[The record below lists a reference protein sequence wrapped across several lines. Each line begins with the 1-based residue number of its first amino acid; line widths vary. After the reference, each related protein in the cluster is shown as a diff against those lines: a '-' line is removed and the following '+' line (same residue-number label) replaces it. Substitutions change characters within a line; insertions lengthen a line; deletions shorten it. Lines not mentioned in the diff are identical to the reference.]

1 MRRLL
6 AVLLFAITALPLAAA
21 EIARGT
27 IVDGLTCASN
37 PTQTYAVYLPT
48 TYEAGQHRP
57 LLFVFDPRRR
67 GAFAAELFR
76 EAAEQ
81 YGWIIASSN
90 DTRSDEA
97 WEPNVVAVKAMLPDV
112 LQRFS
117 PDPRRIYATGFSGG
131 AMVAWWLAQK
141 TNGIAGIIG
150 CSGRLADPHDTDKVS
165 FDWFG
170 TAGDRDFNYSETRII
185 DAKLEAIHANHRTAI
200 FEGGHRWAPK
210 ELIAEAAGWL
220 ELQAMRRGTRTRD
233 EAMIRRLLDADL
245 AAAKALDAQP
255 LAQLRRYEAIART
268 FDSLA
273 PLDDVR
279 AKIATLSASPAV
291 ARARKDEKRDD
302 ELEASY
308 RLRIPVAMNNFLY
321 AEEPR
326 PAAALSHDLDLEHL
340 QKLAKEPG
348 SRGVTAQRVL
358 DTISAQVASYVPRD
372 LLAKKNYG
380 LAATVL
386 SVACEI
392 HPERADLHYN
402 FACAAAQAKRK
413 RDALDGLERAIT
425 HGYHDAAHAM
435 EDPDLISLHGD
446 RRFDELIARMKL

>member
-6 AVLLFAITALPLAAA
+6 ALLFFALAARPA
-21 EIARGT
+21 AAEEIARGR
-27 IVDGLTCASN
+27 IVDGFHCASD

-48 TYEAGQHRP
+48 NYEPGQHRP

-67 GAFAAELFR
+67 GAIAAEFFR
-76 EAAEQ
+76 EAAER
-81 YGWIIASSN
+81 YGWILASSN

-150 CSGRLADPHDTDKVS
+150 CSGRQMDPHDADKVS

-170 TAGDRDFNYSETRII
+170 TAGNRDFNYSETRVI
-185 DAKLEAIHANHRTAI
+185 DAKLEAIHANHRMAV
-200 FEGGHRWAPK
+200 FDGGHRWAPT
-210 ELIAEAAGWL
+210 ELIAEAVGWL
-220 ELQAMRRGTRTRD
+220 ELQAMRRGTRPRD
-233 EAMIRRLLDADL
+233 EVLIRRLFDEDV
-245 AAAKALDAQP
+245 AAAKALDAEP

-268 FDSLA
+268 FEGLSL
-273 PLDDVR
+273 LDDVR
-279 AKIATLSASPAV
+279 VKIAALAASPAV
-291 ARARKDEKRDD
+291 ARARREEKRDD

-308 RLRIPVAMNNFLY
+308 RMRIPTAINGFLY
-321 AEEPR
+321 AETPQ
-326 PAAALSHDLDLEHL
+326 PAAVLAHDLDLERL

-348 SRGVTAQRVL
+348 SRGITAQRVL
-358 DTISAQVASYVPRD
+358 DTMSAQVASYVPRD
-372 LLAKKNYG
+372 LLAKKNFG

-386 SVACEI
+386 SVACMI

-413 RDALDGLERAIT
+413 RDALDGLERAVA
-425 HGYHDAAHAM
+425 HGYHDAAHALA
-435 EDPDLISLHGD
+435 DSDLQSLHGD
-446 RRFDELIARMKL
+446 PRFDELIARMKL

>member
-1 MRRLL
+1 MRHWI
-6 AVLLFAITALPLAAA
+6 AALLFAVAALPVAAE
-21 EIARGT
+21 EIARGK
-27 IVDGLTCASN
+27 IVDGLQCASD

-97 WEPNVVAVKAMLPDV
+97 WAPNVIAVKAMLPDV

-141 TNGIAGIIG
+141 TNGVAGIIG
-150 CSGRLADPHDTDKVS
+150 CSGRLADPRDADKVS

-170 TAGDRDFNYSETRII
+170 TAGDHDFNYSETRGI
-185 DAKLEAIHANHRTAI
+185 DAKLDAIHVNHRTAI

-210 ELIAEAAGWL
+210 ELLSEAMGWL
-220 ELQAMRRGTRTRD
+220 ELQAMRRGTRPRD
-233 EAMIRRLLDADL
+233 EAIIRRLLDADL
-245 AAAKALDAQP
+245 AAANTLDTQP
-255 LAQLRRYEAIART
+255 LAQLHRYEAIART
-268 FDSLA
+268 FDGLA
-273 PLDDVR
+273 TLDDVR
-279 AKIATLSASPAV
+279 AKVSALSASPAV

-308 RLRIPVAMNNFLY
+308 RLRIPVAMNAFLY

-326 PAAALSHDLDLEHL
+326 PAASLAHDLDLERL

-358 DTISAQVASYVPRD
+358 DTIAAQVGSYVPRD

-386 SVACEI
+386 SVACQI

-402 FACAAAQAKRK
+402 MACAAAQAKRK
-413 RDALDGLERAIT
+413 RDALDALERAIE
-425 HGYHDAAHAM
+425 HGYRDAAHTLA
-435 EDPDLISLHGD
+435 DPDLNSLHGD
-446 RRFDELIARMKL
+446 RRFDELVARMKL